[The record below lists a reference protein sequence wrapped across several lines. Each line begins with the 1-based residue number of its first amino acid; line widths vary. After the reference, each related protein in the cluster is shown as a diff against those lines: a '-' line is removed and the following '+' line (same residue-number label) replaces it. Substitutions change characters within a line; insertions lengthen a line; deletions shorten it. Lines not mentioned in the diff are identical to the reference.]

1 MTVLFDVIMKI
12 VLENVVAFT
21 ATAAAAAALL
31 SIQPILYMNVCM
43 DVWMY
48 FSSLAITCKR

>member
-12 VLENVVAFT
+12 VLENVVGFS
-21 ATAAAAAALL
+21 AAAAALL

-43 DVWMY
+43 DVCMY
-48 FSSLAITCKR
+48 FSSLAIICKR